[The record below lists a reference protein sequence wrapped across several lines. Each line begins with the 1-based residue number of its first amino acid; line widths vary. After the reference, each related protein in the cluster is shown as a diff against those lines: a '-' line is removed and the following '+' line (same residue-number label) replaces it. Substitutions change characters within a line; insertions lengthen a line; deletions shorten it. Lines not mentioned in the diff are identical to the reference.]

1 MLFLPGFLG
10 NCCCYLVTALV
21 QHGVLQWSQL
31 FIVQEK
37 HQSVLTGTHVLLS
50 VMKEF
55 MFSLYELHSSIH
67 CRILFLNLHAD
78 YEVGFVPFGFSI
90 VPVFATFMPTWTT
103 KDLQVIYCLKN
114 NLILYDMCLSLNVHY
129 HLIMIYVDF
138 ELSPISCCDLS
149 TIDNNY
155 ISCANFKKFY

>member
-37 HQSVLTGTHVLLS
+37 HQSVLTGTYVLLS

-55 MFSLYELHSSIH
+55 IFSLYELHSSIH

-103 KDLQVIYCLKN
+103 IDLQYIYCLKKQLN
-114 NLILYDMCLSLNVHY
+114 IVWYVFEFKCALSFDHDLCWLWTFPYLSLWLVH
-129 HLIMIYVDF
+129 HR
-138 ELSPISCCDLS
+138 
-149 TIDNNY
+149 
-155 ISCANFKKFY
+155 

>member
-1 MLFLPGFLG
+1 MQWPLCSHFYLLIKDCRTFQLSSQLFLSFFCSGDKEPEINISRKELLFLPGFLG

-37 HQSVLTGTHVLLS
+37 HQSVLTGTYVLLS

-55 MFSLYELHSSIH
+55 MFSLELHSSIH

-78 YEVGFVPFGFSI
+78 SEVGFVPFGFSI
-90 VPVFATFMPTWTT
+90 VPVFATFMPT
-103 KDLQVIYCLKN
+103 
-114 NLILYDMCLSLNVHY
+114 
-129 HLIMIYVDF
+129 
-138 ELSPISCCDLS
+138 
-149 TIDNNY
+149 
-155 ISCANFKKFY
+155 

>member
-1 MLFLPGFLG
+1 MLLLG
-10 NCCCYLVTALV
+10 NSFSPARCATMVPALHCAGEAPICAHRYTCTTKCYERIYV
-21 QHGVLQWSQL
+21 
-31 FIVQEK
+31 
-37 HQSVLTGTHVLLS
+37 
-50 VMKEF
+50 
-55 MFSLYELHSSIH
+55 FSWASFSIN

-103 KDLQVIYCLKN
+103 KDLQDIYCLKN

-129 HLIMIYVDF
+129 HLIMIYVDC
-138 ELSPISCCDLS
+138 ELFPICRCDLS

-155 ISCANFKKFY
+155 ISYANFKKFY

>member
-1 MLFLPGFLG
+1 MPGFLG

-37 HQSVLTGTHVLLS
+37 HQSVLTGTYVLLS

-55 MFSLYELHSSIH
+55 MFSLEFHSSIH
-67 CRILFLNLHAD
+67 SRILFLNLHAD

-90 VPVFATFMPTWTT
+90 VPVFATFMPT
-103 KDLQVIYCLKN
+103 
-114 NLILYDMCLSLNVHY
+114 
-129 HLIMIYVDF
+129 
-138 ELSPISCCDLS
+138 
-149 TIDNNY
+149 
-155 ISCANFKKFY
+155 

>member
-67 CRILFLNLHAD
+67 CRILYLNLHAD
-78 YEVGFVPFGFSI
+78 YEVGFVPFGFFNSTGICYLYAHMNHQRPSRHLLFKKQLNI
-90 VPVFATFMPTWTT
+90 VW
-103 KDLQVIYCLKN
+103 Y
-114 NLILYDMCLSLNVHY
+114 MCLSLNVHY
-129 HLIMIYVDF
+129 HLIMIYVDC
-138 ELSPISCCDLS
+138 ELSPICCCDLS
-149 TIDNNY
+149 TIDNN
-155 ISCANFKKFY
+155 

>member
-37 HQSVLTGTHVLLS
+37 HQSVLTGTHILLS

-55 MFSLYELHSSIH
+55 MFSLELHSSIH

-78 YEVGFVPFGFSI
+78 SDVGFVPFGFSI
-90 VPVFATFMPTWTT
+90 VLVFATFMPTWTT
-103 KDLQVIYCLKN
+103 IDLQYIYCLKN
-114 NLILYDMCLSLNVHY
+114 NLILYDMCLSLNVHF
-129 HLIMIYVDF
+129 HLIMIYVDC
-138 ELSPISCCDLS
+138 ELSPICCCDLS

-155 ISCANFKKFY
+155 ISYANFKKFY

>member
-10 NCCCYLVTALV
+10 NCCCYLITALV

-37 HQSVLTGTHVLLS
+37 HQSVLTGTHILLS

-55 MFSLYELHSSIH
+55 MFSLELHSSIH

-78 YEVGFVPFGFSI
+78 SEVGFVPFGFSI

-103 KDLQVIYCLKN
+103 IDLQYIYCLKKQLN
-114 NLILYDMCLSLNVHY
+114 IVWYVFEFKCALSFDHDLCWFWTFPYQLLWLVH
-129 HLIMIYVDF
+129 HR
-138 ELSPISCCDLS
+138 
-149 TIDNNY
+149 
-155 ISCANFKKFY
+155 

>member
-1 MLFLPGFLG
+1 MQWPLCSHFYLLIKDCRTFRLSSQLFLSSFCSDDKEPETNISRKELLFLPGFLG

-90 VPVFATFMPTWTT
+90 VPVFATFMPT
-103 KDLQVIYCLKN
+103 
-114 NLILYDMCLSLNVHY
+114 
-129 HLIMIYVDF
+129 
-138 ELSPISCCDLS
+138 
-149 TIDNNY
+149 
-155 ISCANFKKFY
+155 